1 MAVTIHLPPEQEAAL
16 EEQARAHGLTVEAWL
31 LDLAARAIEEG
42 MPPAGLPT
50 GRRQTPANLSELL
63 LHSPF
68 AGADLNLERL
78 VDYPRPVDLE

>member
-1 MAVTIHLPPEQEAAL
+1 MAVTIHLPADQEAAL
-16 EEQARAHGLTVEAWL
+16 QEQARAQGLTVEAWL
-31 LDLAARAIEEG
+31 LDLVARAIDEG
-42 MPPAGLPT
+42 FPAAAPPT
-50 GRRQTPANLSELL
+50 GRQQQPANLSELL

>member
-1 MAVTIHLPPEQEAAL
+1 MAVTIQLPAEQEAAL
-16 EEQARAHGLTVEAWL
+16 QEQARAQGLTVEAWL
-31 LDLAARAIEEG
+31 LDLAARAIDEG
-42 MPPAGLPT
+42 FPAAAPT
-50 GRRQTPANLSELL
+50 GRQQQPANLSELL